1 MTLLLCVELALHL
14 RAWCLPPRPG
24 ASRGSPRS
32 FLNSLLG
39 PLGYLVHSAFVSITT
54 GTIPRQ
60 DPEQRGARRFSQM
73 SLELTVPG
81 EGMPCDRCLMS
92 LSKRP
97 HLGLGWEVF
106 SCGWHFCVNIT

>member
-24 ASRGSPRS
+24 ASRGSPRP

-39 PLGYLVHSAFVSITT
+39 PLGYLVHSALVSSTT

-81 EGMPCDRCLMS
+81 EGYALAIDVLCLCPS
-92 LSKRP
+92 APTLD
-97 HLGLGWEVF
+97 
-106 SCGWHFCVNIT
+106 